1 MIANRTPR
9 PPRTQTNNQTNK
21 RKRTQTPKCLR
32 TIAYHGASSGRIAY
46 ACAPRGAQ
54 LSAKAA
60 LDLHRLERGGGGR
73 RRARCRRGARARRR
87 RARGRA
93 AGDAAAGEP
102 QLSRGL
108 RHAEPTGATR
118 GTRENRQR
126 SASWSPDPLGSG
138 PEEMPLAPEA
148 PFANAQNLG
157 AGSSSSPPG
166 GWPSQKPRPH
176 APAHA
181 HAHASPLVRVSM
193 CRVGGLARSASQT
206 NDANKRLQTAGV
218 CKQWT
223 G

>member
-1 MIANRTPR
+1 MF
-9 PPRTQTNNQTNK
+9 
-21 RKRTQTPKCLR
+21 
-32 TIAYHGASSGRIAY
+32 AYHGVPWCLIGPYRV
-46 ACAPRGAQ
+46 CMR
-54 LSAKAA
+54 AA
-60 LDLHRLERGGGGR
+60 GGTAERQDRLRPPQ
-73 RRARCRRGARARRR
+73 ARKRRR
-87 RARGRA
+87 RPPPKGPPPKRRQSPPPEELEAARQETPRRA
-93 AGDAAAGEP
+93 SLNYPEDFGM
-102 QLSRGL
+102 LSPHL
-108 RHAEPTGATR
+108 SGATR

-193 CRVGGLARSASQT
+193 CRVGGLARSARSASQT